1 MFLCITIGILVC
13 MATACRA
20 TKDTLAH
27 HYSSSIFSGKGFNP
41 LFWDNNIS
49 WENKWKNG
57 DKKQGEKFLFS
68 STVFVWTTDAW
79 HMLSAIELMSMHL
92 AIAMTLSLVT
102 GINILLLLVGI
113 KVLYAIVFNYLYDK
127 ALKKK

>member
-1 MFLCITIGILVC
+1 MFLCIAIGILVC

-27 HYSSSIFSGKGFNP
+27 HYSTSIFSGKNFDP
-41 LFWDNNIS
+41 LFWNSNIS
-49 WENKWKNG
+49 WKNKWKNG
-57 DKKQGEKFLFS
+57 DENQGEKFLFS

-92 AIAMTLSLVT
+92 AIAIGFSLVA
-102 GINILLLLVGI
+102 GINMLLVLIGI
-113 KVLYAIVFNYLYDK
+113 KILYSLVFNPLYNK
-127 ALKKK
+127 ILKK